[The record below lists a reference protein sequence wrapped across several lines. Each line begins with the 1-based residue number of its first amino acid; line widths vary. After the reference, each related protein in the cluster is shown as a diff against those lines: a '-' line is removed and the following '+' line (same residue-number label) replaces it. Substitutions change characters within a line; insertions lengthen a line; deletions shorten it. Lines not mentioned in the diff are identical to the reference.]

1 MAVIE
6 VDELYTPKG
15 LIEKARLVVPGL
27 KEDLWFKSGVYPGFS
42 DCHAHPHVIDA
53 GLEGSPWRNY
63 VEWMLKR
70 KLKVDEKALR
80 EDLNACTKLSKLTLM
95 LSLLQGVTLIA
106 LTGNFRANLRA
117 VAELRERPRV
127 VATPTIINMNGW
139 DPLDRILPVLGYVET
154 LDTGETFKLGVFCHS
169 LKFTH
174 TFEIVKCYRLA
185 ENNGLVFAL
194 HLSEGVRELREL
206 ARLLRL
212 PGKTR
217 VIGVHCIEEEDYKS
231 LGVKVVQCLS
241 SNLALYGRTQRNLE
255 VVEGFGSDWPLLF
268 GGLFEDLTKA
278 LEIHGREKAREIL
291 AKASVGGYKLYGVE
305 HRGDYAFFDEKLEKV
320 LRLKILPSYVF
331 VKGRATVVE
340 GWIGNFN
347 YDNLHRVIEAYRR
360 FLLEKYPSGGSSE
373 WKK

>member
-6 VDELYTPKG
+6 VDELYTPTG
-15 LIEKARLVVPGL
+15 LIEKAKLTVPSL

-53 GLEGSPWRNY
+53 GLEGGPWRNY

-70 KLKVDEKALR
+70 KLRVDEKALR

-139 DPLDRILPVLGYVET
+139 DPLDRILPVLSYVET
-154 LDTGETFKLGVFCHS
+154 LDTEETFKLGIFCHS
-169 LKFTH
+169 LKFTR
-174 TFEIVKCYRLA
+174 TMEIVKCYRLA

-194 HLSEGVRELREL
+194 HLSEGVKELREL
-206 ARLLRL
+206 AKLLRL
-212 PGKTR
+212 PGRTR
-217 VIGVHCIEEEDYKS
+217 IIGVHCIEDEDYKS

-241 SNLALYGRTQRNLE
+241 SNLTLYGRTQKNLE
-255 VVEGFGSDWPLLF
+255 LVESFGSDWPLIF
-268 GGLFEDLTKA
+268 GGFFEEIVKA
-278 LEIHGREKAREIL
+278 LKLHGQKNTYKILEKASI
-291 AKASVGGYKLYGVE
+291 GGYRLYGVE
-305 HRGDYAFFDEKLEKV
+305 HGNDYIFFDEKLEKA

-331 VKGRATVVE
+331 VRGRATVVE
-340 GWIGNFN
+340 GLIGNFN
-347 YDNLHRVIEAYRR
+347 YDSLRKIVETYKE
-360 FLLEKYPSGGSSE
+360 FLLEKYSSEGSSK
-373 WKK
+373 WRR